1 MRRAFPLLPG
11 ATSDGASVRENEMLH
26 AVLQDLRYGLRT
38 LSRAPGF
45 TAAAAVTLALG
56 IAATT
61 VLFTVVNGVLLRPL
75 PYPDPDRLALLYSAY
90 PQRGID
96 RGTLSVPDFRDW
108 SARTR
113 TVSRMGVYST
123 LPSALVLQDESGARE
138 LATAHVS
145 WDVLPTLGVEPV
157 IGRVFR
163 QEEEDAAARVAVLS
177 HAAWMRHF
185 GGDPAILDR
194 SVMLSDQL
202 FRIVGIMPEG
212 FGFPRP
218 EIEAYALLSTIP
230 ADSIPQHLRFVRFL
244 NAIGRLAP
252 GITAAQA
259 ADELSSIAAALAGE
273 HPESNAGLEGAA
285 AQPLRQAVVGH
296 VETALLVLFGAVG
309 FVLLI
314 ACVNVANLLLAR
326 GVGRKREIAV
336 RAALGA
342 SRARIVALLL
352 AESLALALLAGAGGW
367 LLAIWGVDA
376 LVAGSAGLIPRAADV
391 TPDARAMA
399 FACAVSVLTVG
410 IFGVFPA
417 LAATRAEVS
426 QQIREG
432 GGDRGSSRLGARG
445 TLVAAEVAIALVLL
459 VGAGLLLRSLWTLH
473 NVDPGFRTEDTLA
486 VTMTMPSTRYA
497 ERAEYLGLHDELLA
511 RFRVLPGVSAA
522 GSIRNLP
529 MRGTGEQLR
538 VQVSG
543 RPDVPEAERPVVDML
558 QVTPDLFRA
567 LGVPLIRGRA
577 VSDDDR
583 EGGPLSIVVNDT
595 LARSLFAGEDALG
608 QRLGFAGVD
617 ATIVGIVG
625 DVHQRALETAPTPT
639 VYVPLQQIPRRAMT
653 FVLRT
658 SGDPMRLAGAVAHA
672 VRETDAG
679 LAISDFVALDAV
691 VSGAVAR
698 PRLFTTL
705 LASFAA
711 LAVLLSAVG
720 ISAVVLFAVRQRTR
734 EIGIRMALGAPRGQ
748 TVRLMVWHGMAP
760 VLAGMAVG
768 LVAAAGLSRFM
779 SALLFEV
786 TPIDVTTY
794 AVVAL
799 LLGAI
804 AFLAT
809 YLPARRA
816 AGIDPMV
823 ALRQE

>member
-1 MRRAFPLLPG
+1 
-11 ATSDGASVRENEMLH
+11 MLH
-26 AVLQDLRYGLRT
+26 TVIQDLRYGLRSLART
-38 LSRAPGF
+38 PGF
-45 TAAAAVTLALG
+45 TAAAALTLALG

-61 VLFTVVNGVLLRPL
+61 VLFAVVNGVLLRPL

-90 PQRGID
+90 PERGLD
-96 RGTLSVPDFRDW
+96 RGTLSIPDFRDW
-108 SARTR
+108 SERTR
-113 TVSRMGVYST
+113 TVSWMGVYST
-123 LPSALVLQDESGARE
+123 LPSALVLQSESGARE

-145 WDVLPTLGVEPV
+145 WEVLPTLGVDPA

-185 GGDPAILDR
+185 GSDPGILDR
-194 SVMLSDQL
+194 TVSLSDQM
-202 FRIVGIMPEG
+202 FRIVGVMPEG
-212 FGFPRP
+212 FGFPRTD
-218 EIEAYALLSTIP
+218 IEAYALLSIIP
-230 ADSIPQHLRFVRFL
+230 PESIPQHLRFVRFL
-244 NAIGRLAP
+244 NAVGRLAP
-252 GITAAQA
+252 GVSAAQA
-259 ADELSSIAAALAGE
+259 TQELSSIAAALAGE
-273 HPESNAGLEGAA
+273 HPEANAGLEAAA
-285 AQPLRQAVVGH
+285 AQPLREALVGH

-326 GVGRKREIAV
+326 GVARKREVAV

-352 AESLALALLAGAGGW
+352 TESLALALLAGAGGW
-367 LLAIWGVDA
+367 LLAIWGLDA

-399 FACAVSVLTVG
+399 FAFAVSVLTVG

-417 LAATRAEVS
+417 MAATRADVA

-432 GGDRGSSRLGARG
+432 GGERGSSRMGARG

-459 VGAGLLLRSLWTLH
+459 VGAGLLLRSLWTLT
-473 NVDPGFRTEDTLA
+473 NVDPGFRAEDTLA

-497 ERAEYLGLHDELLA
+497 ERAQYLGVHDDLLR
-511 RFRVLPGVSAA
+511 RFRALPGVSAA
-522 GSIRNLP
+522 GSIRYLP

-538 VQVSG
+538 AEIPG
-543 RPDVPEAERPVVDML
+543 RPEVPEAERPVVDML

-567 LGVPLIRGRA
+567 LGVPLIRGRS

-583 EGGPLSIVVNDT
+583 EGGPLSVVVNDT

-608 QRLGFAGVD
+608 RQLAFAGLE
-617 ATIVGIVG
+617 ATIVGIVA
-625 DVHQRALETAPTPT
+625 DVHQRALETPPTPT
-639 VYVPLQQIPRRAMT
+639 VYVALQQIPRRAMT

-658 SGDPMRLAGAVAHA
+658 SGDPMLLAGAVEHT
-672 VRETDAG
+672 VREVDAG
-679 LAISDFVALDAV
+679 LAISDLVALDAV
-691 VSGAVAR
+691 VQGAVAR

-720 ISAVVLFAVRQRTR
+720 ISAVALFAVRQRTR
-734 EIGIRMALGAPRGQ
+734 EIGIRTALGAPRGQ
-748 TVRLMVWHGMAP
+748 TVRLMVRHGMAP
-760 VLAGMAVG
+760 VMAGMAAG
-768 LVAAAGLSRFM
+768 LAAAAVLSHFM
-779 SALLFEV
+779 SALLFQV

-799 LLGAI
+799 LLGAV
-804 AFLAT
+804 ALLAT

-816 AGIDPMV
+816 ASIDPMV